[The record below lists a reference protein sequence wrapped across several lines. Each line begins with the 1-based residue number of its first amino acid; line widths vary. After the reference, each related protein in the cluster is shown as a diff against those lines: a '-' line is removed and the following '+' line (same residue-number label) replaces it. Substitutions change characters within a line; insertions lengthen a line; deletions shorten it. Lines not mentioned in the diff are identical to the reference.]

1 MAVKKAV
8 KKTAVKKKAAPAP
21 KVTLSAEE
29 IEKQLT
35 LVHKMLARASLGI
48 NIMLTRRRLS
58 PTRITESAAETRA
71 ASDHMQRLVALLE
84 KK

>member
-1 MAVKKAV
+1 MKKAKKAV
-8 KKTAVKKKAAPAP
+8 VKKKAAPAP
-21 KVTLSAEE
+21 KKVTLSAEE

-35 LVHKMLARASLGI
+35 LVHKMLARASMGI

-58 PTRITESAAETRA
+58 PTRIGESAAETRA